1 MRNLVK
7 LAKLPTNNGSAKEHH
22 VPDFMGSVRTIKHKL
37 HFHMKW
43 VRQYGASQAA
53 RQEGIP
59 LQCRGP
65 GFNPWVENIPWRRE
79 WPPAPAFLS
88 GEFHG
93 QRSLVGY
100 NPQGHTEAHMTEVTD
115 LAHTQISIVQDIKK
129 KNKKKFKCFFNIFEL
144 HRAPKTQP

>member
-1 MRNLVK
+1 M
-7 LAKLPTNNGSAKEHH
+7 
-22 VPDFMGSVRTIKHKL
+22 PDFMGSVRTIKHKL

-115 LAHTQISIVQDIKK
+115 LAHTQISIVQDTKKKIKK
-129 KNKKKFKCFFNIFEL
+129 NSSASSTSLNFTGPQRLNHDVFSPEMPL
-144 HRAPKTQP
+144 TQQRRLFTH